1 MSSRNSRNSRTG
13 APVQRF
19 DRGWFDSQGLEK
31 LHRPFLNHDLEI
43 RDLEI
48 RELEVH
54 KAGIDNI

>member
-1 MSSRNSRNSRTG
+1 M
-13 APVQRF
+13 QRF